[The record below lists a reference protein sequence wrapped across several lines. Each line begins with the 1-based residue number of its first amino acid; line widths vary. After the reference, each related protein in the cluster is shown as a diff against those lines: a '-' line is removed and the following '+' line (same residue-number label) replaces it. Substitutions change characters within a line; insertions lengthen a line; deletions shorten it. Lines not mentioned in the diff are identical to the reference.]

1 MVVNLPLLLE
11 TVRGGVV
18 PVEEAP
24 LGTLGPL
31 DLDQKAL
38 SIGLQSHEDAWK
50 ELPGAVK
57 ALQAQEI
64 ALVGVDVGDITLVAV
79 SNDDLPPTLHGTEP
93 ALVQLQSP
101 GVELPERD
109 RNVDGL
115 VGVSLVGFANEL
127 PDLLLKEGLAL
138 GSQGETDKLAEE
150 GLPLLEALEA
160 LLEVPLPFPVGVDA
174 EETGMF
180 GKSVVD
186 GEVCDLVVLGR
197 SLPGDLVGPDL
208 LGGEGGEKGDHRG
221 LASFGGFR
229 EGVPLFHGP
238 DQLDHVLVLDLHQL
252 TLVDPEAVPEE
263 EVTGFLKSLQKV
275 LPKVLEL
282 LLRKGSLLLSRVFR
296 FAEGSLLLFVQGTGP
311 GHGDFLLLEKGED
324 SLELTLPFVI
334 EFQEIHSQSG
344 RTLFLDDSKN
354 DGTVKLFRSVLR
366 ETEFVVFQIH
376 KDQIPDG
383 IPVLLFIDLD
393 PL

>member
-1 MVVNLPLLLE
+1 
-11 TVRGGVV
+11 
-18 PVEEAP
+18 
-24 LGTLGPL
+24 
-31 DLDQKAL
+31 
-38 SIGLQSHEDAWK
+38 
-50 ELPGAVK
+50 
-57 ALQAQEI
+57 
-64 ALVGVDVGDITLVAV
+64 
-79 SNDDLPPTLHGTEP
+79 
-93 ALVQLQSP
+93 
-101 GVELPERD
+101 
-109 RNVDGL
+109 
-115 VGVSLVGFANEL
+115 
-127 PDLLLKEGLAL
+127 
-138 GSQGETDKLAEE
+138 
-150 GLPLLEALEA
+150 
-160 LLEVPLPFPVGVDA
+160 
-174 EETGMF
+174 MF

-282 LLRKGSLLLSRVFR
+282 LLRKGALLLSRVFR

-393 PL
+393 PLRPQVFGLVQADELGEDLPLQGFLLLQEVAFQGLDVLLPYLQFHRLLHHLLFPLPTMVS

>member
-1 MVVNLPLLLE
+1 MLFLELEEVLAGQQKPENLFGVGVLPKVHEMEGLKVVKPLVAVGDQAHVPEHRLQEGKAAQAFGFLVELRQGSGQERETAVHVVVVVNLPLLLE

-174 EETGMF
+174 EETRVF
-180 GKSVVD
+180 GKSIVD
-186 GEVCDLVVLGR
+186 GEVGDLVVLGR
-197 SLPGDLVGPDL
+197 GLPGDLVGSDL
-208 LGGEGGEKGDHRG
+208 LGGEGGKE
-221 LASFGGFR
+221 
-229 EGVPLFHGP
+229 
-238 DQLDHVLVLDLHQL
+238 
-252 TLVDPEAVPEE
+252 
-263 EVTGFLKSLQKV
+263 
-275 LPKVLEL
+275 
-282 LLRKGSLLLSRVFR
+282 
-296 FAEGSLLLFVQGTGP
+296 
-311 GHGDFLLLEKGED
+311 
-324 SLELTLPFVI
+324 
-334 EFQEIHSQSG
+334 
-344 RTLFLDDSKN
+344 
-354 DGTVKLFRSVLR
+354 
-366 ETEFVVFQIH
+366 
-376 KDQIPDG
+376 
-383 IPVLLFIDLD
+383 
-393 PL
+393 